1 MQFNFSLLDLD
12 IDSRTQI
19 YSVCLCNVWSVDI
32 ERVDTSL
39 LHVAY
44 DGIAKRV
51 YLSIL
56 GYTLL
61 G

>member
-12 IDSRTQI
+12 IDTRTHT
-19 YSVCLCNVWSVDI
+19 YAVYLCNVWSVNK
-32 ERVDTSL
+32 ESDTSL
-39 LHVAY
+39 LHVTY

-51 YLSIL
+51 YLSVL

>member
-12 IDSRTQI
+12 IDSRTHT
-19 YSVCLCNVWSVDI
+19 YAAYLCNVWCADKES
-32 ERVDTSL
+32 DTSL

-51 YLSIL
+51 YLSVL
-56 GYTLL
+56 GATLL